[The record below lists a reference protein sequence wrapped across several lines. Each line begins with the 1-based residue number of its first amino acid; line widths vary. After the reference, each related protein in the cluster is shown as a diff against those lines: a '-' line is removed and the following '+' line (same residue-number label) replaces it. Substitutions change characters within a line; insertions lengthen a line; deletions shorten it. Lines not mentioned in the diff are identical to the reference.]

1 MIAVTMILA
10 VMTPILVVVVQAP
23 ATVAATATP
32 TPTPTPDPIAHALAA
47 DLAADLAASLVA
59 DLAASLVAS
68 LVADLAAG
76 MEDRVTAMAAVR
88 QMADVATAVGDPAA
102 VTAVDTSTNTEVVMA
117 VALRDQTLTKEMK
130 AKESKGHIGNSL
142 LTVSLIDFV

>member
-10 VMTPILVVVVQAP
+10 AMTPILVVVVQAP

-32 TPTPTPDPIAHALAA
+32 TPTPDPIAHALAA
-47 DLAADLAASLVA
+47 DPAASLVA
-59 DLAASLVAS
+59 SLVAGLAASLVAS

-88 QMADVATAVGDPAA
+88 QMAGVATAVGDPAA